1 MKIYSDKLNEADRLS
16 LAALLLKAGFIVKI
30 SREKKEKTGYRYF
43 IEFNSDGENKE
54 VFIEAIRKDVV

>member
-16 LAALLLKAGFIVKI
+16 LAALHFESGFYCKNQQG
-30 SREKKEKTGYRYF
+30 KERKTGYRYF